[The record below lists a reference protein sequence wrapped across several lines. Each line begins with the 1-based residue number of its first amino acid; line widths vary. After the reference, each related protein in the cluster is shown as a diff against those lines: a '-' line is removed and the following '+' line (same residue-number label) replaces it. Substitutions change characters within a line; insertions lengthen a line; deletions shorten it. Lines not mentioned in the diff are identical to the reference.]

1 MNWSRNV
8 AAEIEMEWILMDYK
22 RGEVDH
28 MVVGDLTEN

>member
-8 AAEIEMEWILMDYK
+8 AAENEMELILMDYI

-28 MVVGDLTEN
+28 MVAGDLTEN